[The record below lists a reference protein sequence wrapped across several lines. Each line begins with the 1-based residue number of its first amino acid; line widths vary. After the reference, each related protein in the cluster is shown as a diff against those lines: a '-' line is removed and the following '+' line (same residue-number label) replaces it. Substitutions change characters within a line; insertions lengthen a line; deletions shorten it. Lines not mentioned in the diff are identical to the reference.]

1 MIGAIQQDTG
11 SATETIEQGSQL
23 MQHGLALNEKVAA
36 ALAQISQQS
45 SAAGEQFAAIT
56 TATQEQSRTATL
68 LSSNLQGIAQANSE
82 QRQVVADLAHTV
94 RELDSLA
101 AGLRDEVGR
110 FR

>member
-1 MIGAIQQDTG
+1 
-11 SATETIEQGSQL
+11 
-23 MQHGLALNEKVAA
+23 MQHGLTLNEKVAA
-36 ALAQISQQS
+36 ALAQISGQS

-82 QRQVVADLAHTV
+82 QRQVVADLAQTV